1 MKILSLC
8 FFVLPFD
15 ALIESNEIVR
25 LENAKAG
32 DRLTIKR
39 HDVYMVGCSA
49 KTLTTLVYI
58 YNSVFQDRHVQP
70 ADFSGYMGTL
80 DI

>member
-1 MKILSLC
+1 MSLC

-25 LENAKAG
+25 LEHAKGA
-32 DRLTIKR
+32 DRLILKR
-39 HDVYMVGCSA
+39 RAVRMVGCSA

-58 YNSVFQDRHVQP
+58 YNSVFQERHVQP

>member
-1 MKILSLC
+1 MSLC

-15 ALIESNEIVR
+15 SLIESNEIVR
-25 LENAKAG
+25 LEHAKDG
-32 DRLTIKR
+32 DRLTINR
-39 HDVYMVGCSA
+39 RDVHMVGASA
-49 KTLTTLVYI
+49 KTLTTLVYVY
-58 YNSVFQDRHVQP
+58 YNVFQERRVNP

>member
-1 MKILSLC
+1 MSLC

-15 ALIESNEIVR
+15 SLIESNEFVR
-25 LENAKAG
+25 LENARAG
-32 DRLTIKR
+32 DRLRINR
-39 HDVYMVGCSA
+39 SDVHMVGCSA

-58 YNSVFQDRHVQP
+58 YYQVFQERRVQP

>member
-1 MKILSLC
+1 MSLC

-15 ALIESNEIVR
+15 ALIESNEFVR
-25 LENAKAG
+25 LENERAG
-32 DRLTIKR
+32 DRLTINR
-39 HDVYMVGCSA
+39 RDVHMVGCSA

-58 YNSVFQDRHVQP
+58 YYKVFQERRVQP

>member
-1 MKILSLC
+1 MSLC

-25 LENAKAG
+25 LEHAKSG
-32 DRLTIKR
+32 DRLTINR
-39 HDVYMVGCSA
+39 RNVYMVGCSA
-49 KTLTTLVYI
+49 KTLTALVYM
-58 YNSVFQDRHVQP
+58 YNEVFQVKGVNP
-70 ADFSGYMGTL
+70 ADYSGYMGTL

>member
-1 MKILSLC
+1 MSLC

-15 ALIESNEIVR
+15 SLIESNEFVR
-25 LENAKAG
+25 LENERAG
-32 DRLTIKR
+32 DRLTINR
-39 HDVYMVGCSA
+39 RDVHMVGCSA

-58 YNSVFQDRHVQP
+58 YYQVFQERRVQP